1 MICRQPFLAVLLMAS
16 AACAPALKVGY
27 DYDRV
32 ANFTAYH
39 TYDWLSGEQE
49 KTGDMRTD
57 NSAMYMRM
65 RAAVGG
71 NYSRKAI
78 GGSMTRSRISM

>member
-16 AACAPALKVGY
+16 AACASSLKVGY
-27 DYDRV
+27 DYDRGIILPRI
-32 ANFTAYH
+32 TPM
-39 TYDWLSGEQE
+39 
-49 KTGDMRTD
+49 TG
-57 NSAMYMRM
+57 YRM
-65 RAAVGG
+65 NRKRLAIGVPTTQPWICAFEPPSGG

>member
-16 AACAPALKVGY
+16 AACASSLKVGY
-27 DYDRV
+27 DYDRGIS
-32 ANFTAYH
+32 FTAYH
-39 TYDWLSGEQE
+39 TYDWLSDEQE
-49 KTGDMRTD
+49 KTGDRRAD
-57 NSAMYMRM
+57 NSAMYMRI